1 MWSPRGDPDDETTNR
16 GDYHMVRN
24 FNSED
29 EGKPVMTND
38 GETIGTVEKT
48 TGTELH
54 VKPEGG
60 LSQSIRRRLGWA
72 EKDADTY
79 SIEKSSVKEIS
90 DDGIR
95 LNE

>member
-1 MWSPRGDPDDETTNR
+1 MWSRRGDPDDETTNY

-24 FNSED
+24 FKPED
-29 EGKPVMTND
+29 EGKAVMTKD
-38 GETIGTVEKT
+38 GETVGTVEQT
-48 TGTELH
+48 TGAEIH

-79 SIEKSSVKEIS
+79 SVQKSNVEEIT

-95 LNE
+95 LKE